1 MIGVAVGIGMLLA
14 RIGAFVA
21 FLPLLGGQP
30 TPRLVKMGLT
40 LGLAW
45 CFFADG
51 VTVPPALR
59 DAESTIAWPYAYM
72 LIAREL
78 ALGGI
83 LGYVMGLFLL
93 PAKIAGELMSQEM
106 GMTFGS
112 LVSPSSEGASSPLA
126 SLFEMIAGAMF
137 LTFDGHHLF
146 FATLAGSF
154 RLHPAGESIA
164 IPMHEMT
171 AGLSAAEEAGLILA
185 GPAILCLFLTTVCLA
200 FLSRLAPQWNLYT
213 VGFPARVLIGLLA
226 AITVLPQM
234 LSAMSRMFGRFADI
248 LAWAR

>member
-1 MIGVAVGIGMLLA
+1 MIGAAVGIGMLLA

-30 TPRLVKMGLT
+30 TPHLVKMGLT
-40 LGLAW
+40 LALSW

-51 VTVPPALR
+51 MTVPPALQ
-59 DAESTIAWPYAYM
+59 DAEATIAWPYAFM
-72 LIAREL
+72 LMAREV
-78 ALGGI
+78 ALGGL

-93 PAKIAGELMSQEM
+93 PAKIAGEIMSQEM

-112 LVSPSSEGASSPLA
+112 LVSPSSNGSASPLA
-126 SLFEMIAGAMF
+126 VLFEMIAGAMF

-154 RLHPAGESIA
+154 RLHPAGESLTLPLA
-164 IPMHEMT
+164 ELT
-171 AGLSAAEEAGLILA
+171 TGLSAAEEAGLLLA
-185 GPAILCLFLTTVCLA
+185 GPAILCLFLTTVGLA

-213 VGFPARVLIGLLA
+213 VGFPARVLIGLLVTVA
-226 AITVLPQM
+226 VLPQM
-234 LSAMSRMFGRFADI
+234 LTATTRYFGRFAEL